1 MSEEGRS
8 INDCT
13 NLSGHDASSSTP
25 KEQEAVPE
33 PELVSEPESEIL
45 APLTD
50 GGVGEGL
57 VEAVTEEATGEEG
70 EQIHLTEVEQSQLG
84 PQTQGKPK
92 KQTKSTIMKIQKSS
106 ADTSKQIEK

>member
-1 MSEEGRS
+1 MSEEGSS
-8 INDCT
+8 INDST
-13 NLSGHDASSSTP
+13 NLSGHNASTSTP

-33 PELVSEPESEIL
+33 PELVSEPEGEIL

-57 VEAVTEEATGEEG
+57 VETVTEEATGEEG
-70 EQIHLTEVEQSQLG
+70 EQIHLTEVEQSQLR

-92 KQTKSTIMKIQKSS
+92 NKPKTL
-106 ADTSKQIEK
+106 

>member
-8 INDCT
+8 INDST
-13 NLSGHDASSSTP
+13 NLSGHDASTSIP

-33 PELVSEPESEIL
+33 PELLSEPKSEIL

-57 VEAVTEEATGEEG
+57 VEAVSHRRSDGRGRRTNTF
-70 EQIHLTEVEQSQLG
+70 
-84 PQTQGKPK
+84 
-92 KQTKSTIMKIQKSS
+92 
-106 ADTSKQIEK
+106 D